1 MLVEDIEG
9 VEVSQPRA
17 RAQEQTHFEPA
28 RAKAKAQMDSNEV
41 LSLKEVLEIYGFGNV
56 IVMIIYNY
64 MYFTHSYIVYQQYNA
79 NVIILCYFLCFYKLN
94 KYFSGIKY
102 LVYYFK
108 L

>member
-41 LSLKEVLEIYGFGNV
+41 LSLKEVLEVFA
-56 IVMIIYNY
+56 
-64 MYFTHSYIVYQQYNA
+64 FQT
-79 NVIILCYFLCFYKLN
+79 
-94 KYFSGIKY
+94 
-102 LVYYFK
+102 
-108 L
+108 

>member
-17 RAQEQTHFEPA
+17 RAQEHTHFEPA

-56 IVMIIYNY
+56 IV
-64 MYFTHSYIVYQQYNA
+64 
-79 NVIILCYFLCFYKLN
+79 VID
-94 KYFSGIKY
+94 SGPDWFKRIGCGCGCGSLRMRMVAVSSVIKRF
-102 LVYYFK
+102 V
-108 L
+108 

>member
-28 RAKAKAQMDSNEV
+28 RAKAKGQMDSNEV

-56 IVMIIYNY
+56 IVKTSQDSVNQDGGWLLLTPDNLFRMHIN
-64 MYFTHSYIVYQQYNA
+64 TRD
-79 NVIILCYFLCFYKLN
+79 L
-94 KYFSGIKY
+94 IK
-102 LVYYFK
+102 F
-108 L
+108 

>member
-17 RAQEQTHFEPA
+17 RAQEHTHFEPA

-56 IVMIIYNY
+56 IV
-64 MYFTHSYIVYQQYNA
+64 
-79 NVIILCYFLCFYKLN
+79 VID
-94 KYFSGIKY
+94 SGPDCQASVNQDGGWLLLTPDNLFRMHINTRDLIK
-102 LVYYFK
+102 F
-108 L
+108 

>member
-1 MLVEDIEG
+1 MLVEYIEG

-56 IVMIIYNY
+56 IVVIDSVNQDGWLLLTPDYLFRILLNKINKLIIYY
-64 MYFTHSYIVYQQYNA
+64 
-79 NVIILCYFLCFYKLN
+79 
-94 KYFSGIKY
+94 
-102 LVYYFK
+102 
-108 L
+108 